1 MFLATLRM
9 KLKKVKIDDPVLSRL
24 VNFVMED
31 IQNKKKMT
39 EDEKLEAEAV
49 SIQSNLYIKDTQ
61 KSFFIPFKM
70 QYFLLTFLKQNN
82 FLCSVN
88 KQTKTS

>member
-61 KSFFIPFKM
+61 GNLKM
-70 QYFLLTFLKQNN
+70 CPLYAG
-82 FLCSVN
+82 
-88 KQTKTS
+88 